1 MENIEKK
8 IGCSS
13 ITGFKKIEICTVDEM
28 QSIEIVSLSHVR
40 VVLKPGKTFGIIKA
54 KKIKHTQAVEDGAY
68 KLLIECFFP
77 GSESDY
83 LFNKMSK
90 QKFIVRLTTRNNVKL
105 LGGTIDEP
113 LNFSYSNSNDSEAS
127 GSHGYTLSF
136 TRKLTEPLRMLVD

>member
-8 IGCSS
+8 TGCSS
-13 ITGFKKIEICTVDEM
+13 ITGFKKIEICVVDEM
-28 QSIEIVSLSHVR
+28 LKIEIVSLTDVR
-40 VVLKPGKTFGIIKA
+40 AILKTGKQFGIIKA
-54 KKIKHTQAVEDGAY
+54 KKIKYSQEPEDGAY
-68 KLLIECFFP
+68 NLSIECFFP

-90 QKFIVRLTTRNNVKL
+90 QKFIVRLTTRNNIKL

-113 LNFSYSNSNDSEAS
+113 MNFSYTHSHESEAS
-127 GSHGYTLSF
+127 GAHGYTLSF